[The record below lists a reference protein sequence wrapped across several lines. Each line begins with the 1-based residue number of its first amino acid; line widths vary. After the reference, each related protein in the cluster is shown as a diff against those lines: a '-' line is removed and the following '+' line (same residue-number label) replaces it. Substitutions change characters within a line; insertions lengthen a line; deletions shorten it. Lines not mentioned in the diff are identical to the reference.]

1 MTRLPRWL
9 LFVTLLTAPLWTA
22 CQRAEEPA
30 GGPETVAAAEL
41 SPAELGEIGAEL
53 DRSPERAEEILREKG
68 VDPDE
73 FEAAVREV
81 AADVDAARKYSRA
94 FAEAQSEAGGDGSG

>member
-1 MTRLPRWL
+1 MTRLSRWL

-22 CQRAEEPA
+22 CQTAEEPA
-30 GGPETVAAAEL
+30 GGQESVSAAEL

-53 DRSPERAEEILREKG
+53 DQSPDRAEEILREKG
-68 VDPDE
+68 IDPDE
-73 FEAAVREV
+73 FGAAVREI

-94 FAEAQSEAGGDGSG
+94 FAEAQSEAGGDSAG